1 MNKKLKAILIA
12 FLLLIT
18 ATILP
23 TQNVKAASK
32 STMTKAYKK
41 YLKKHV
47 SKNKRYAIVNIGD
60 NNKPALLISS
70 SNKMDYAGNGK
81 YFGCSV
87 YYYQNGKVKKVC
99 GFSGARRISLRKK
112 NKKYYIYTG
121 ASDVSEN
128 LRIQKGK
135 AYKAGYYNCHKK
147 IPEDC
152 WKKSKITLG
161 KKTIKN
167 YGYLSAEQYVKYRD
181 SYKQIREITFKK
193 NKK

>member
-1 MNKKLKAILIA
+1 
-12 FLLLIT
+12 
-18 ATILP
+18 
-23 TQNVKAASK
+23 
-32 STMTKAYKK
+32 MTKAYKK

-60 NNKPALLISS
+60 NNKPALLIGS
-70 SNKMDYAGNGK
+70 SNTMDYAGNGK

-87 YYYQNGKVKKVC
+87 YYYQNGKIKKVC

-167 YGYLSAEQYVKYRD
+167 YGTCWRNANVYRGLLLMILETTSLLSRDTPNISCSISLTIRSAERKYLPQFPIFSRLH
-181 SYKQIREITFKK
+181 TG
-193 NKK
+193 

>member
-1 MNKKLKAILIA
+1 MNKKLKAILLA

-18 ATILP
+18 AAILP

-60 NNKPALLISS
+60 NNKPALLIGS
-70 SNKMDYAGNGK
+70 SNTMDYAGNGR
-81 YFGCSV
+81 YYACSV

-99 GFSGARRISLRKK
+99 RFSGGHMISLCKK
-112 NKKYYIYTG
+112 NKKYYINTG
-121 ASDVSEN
+121 LSDASEN

-135 AYKAGYYNCHKK
+135 AYRANYYNCHDKR
-147 IPEDC
+147 PDDC

-167 YGYLSAEQYVKYRD
+167 YGYLSAKQYVKYRD
-181 SYKQIREITFKK
+181 SYKQVREITFKK